1 MYTYHIVFTYIN
13 FESILDS
20 NRCDFWYNCNSSQPT
35 GEKLCM
41 TTQIHIM
48 WLLKDRHHLKC
59 EVPVFV
65 TSCVTC
71 YVISNYMSF
80 CCIVDSANQMYL
92 RVIAQPCALGL
103 QDVAERSQTRGVF
116 DSNKS

>member
-1 MYTYHIVFTYIN
+1 
-13 FESILDS
+13 
-20 NRCDFWYNCNSSQPT
+20 
-35 GEKLCM
+35 M
-41 TTQIHIM
+41 TDTLPH
-48 WLLKDRHHLKC
+48 
-59 EVPVFV
+59 VV

-103 QDVAERSQTRGVF
+103 QDVGERSWTRGVF

>member
-1 MYTYHIVFTYIN
+1 MDYSRLEYIYL
-13 FESILDS
+13 IL
-20 NRCDFWYNCNSSQPT
+20 FQT
-35 GEKLCM
+35 K
-41 TTQIHIM
+41 I
-48 WLLKDRHHLKC
+48 
-59 EVPVFV
+59 V

-103 QDVAERSQTRGVF
+103 QDVGERSWTRGVF